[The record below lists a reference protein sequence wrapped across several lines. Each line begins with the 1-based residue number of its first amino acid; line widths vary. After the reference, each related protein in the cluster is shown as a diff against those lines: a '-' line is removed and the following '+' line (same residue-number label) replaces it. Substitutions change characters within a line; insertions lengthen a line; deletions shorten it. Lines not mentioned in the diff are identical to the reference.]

1 MRTLER
7 LAVARAMRLRARRA
21 VVSLGNQSLSNRFRL
36 PILAP
41 SQESPNKLIH
51 QEIHAALGSVADTV
65 TQTRLRRGA
74 ADRDT
79 LGRRSMP
86 RHLHVVDR
94 AGVFTQR
101 RAVALCPEHNE
112 RTVSQSDRA
121 MSCLPFHFRS
131 ALHDSR
137 CRLIRSVASFAA
149 GDRHRAVRLVI

>member
-1 MRTLER
+1 
-7 LAVARAMRLRARRA
+7 
-21 VVSLGNQSLSNRFRL
+21 
-36 PILAP
+36 
-41 SQESPNKLIH
+41 
-51 QEIHAALGSVADTV
+51 
-65 TQTRLRRGA
+65 
-74 ADRDT
+74 
-79 LGRRSMP
+79 MP

-121 MSCLPFHFRS
+121 MSCPPFHFRS

-149 GDRHRAVRLVI
+149 GDRHRAVLLVI